1 MQNEIGD
8 ECHYI
13 LECKFANNIRKDYIG
28 TYFIKRPS
36 AIKFG
41 RLMKTKNKIEI
52 NKIF

>member
-1 MQNEIGD
+1 MVVDGLLQGKISVY

-13 LECKFANNIRKDYIG
+13 LECKFFNGLRKDYID

-41 RLMKTKNKIEI
+41 HLMKTKN
-52 NKIF
+52 

>member
-8 ECHYI
+8 EFHYI
-13 LECKFANNIRKDYIG
+13 LEWKFANNIRKDYIG